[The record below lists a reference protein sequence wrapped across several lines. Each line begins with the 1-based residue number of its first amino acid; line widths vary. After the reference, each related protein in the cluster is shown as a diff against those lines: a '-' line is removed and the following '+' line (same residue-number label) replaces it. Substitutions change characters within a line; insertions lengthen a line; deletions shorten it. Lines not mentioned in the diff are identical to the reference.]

1 VHETDRVYL
10 VTCTTQRF
18 IFSPRT
24 ATPRQILCGRIFC
37 PYRRHLIFRGKNTTN
52 LLSHP
57 IVTPLMLVT
66 THYHPRSLPHPNEID
81 EIEGSWPQEEL
92 PGAIDE
98 AGDRDDLMGGSQAG
112 LYSSDEGEEHNL
124 VWWAGGMGPILIV
137 SKKKSGI
144 KKKATILNSTT
155 SLKVR

>member
-1 VHETDRVYL
+1 
-10 VTCTTQRF
+10 
-18 IFSPRT
+18 
-24 ATPRQILCGRIFC
+24 
-37 PYRRHLIFRGKNTTN
+37 
-52 LLSHP
+52 
-57 IVTPLMLVT
+57 MLVT